1 MYIKFYVYVNN
12 TQYSAQ
18 AKQSVICSPHY
29 NGGYI
34 LEKLPEGAEISKDVT
49 IDCWGFPSY
58 GYSFYVKD
66 S

>member
-1 MYIKFYVYVNN
+1 MYIRFYVYVNN
-12 TQYSAQ
+12 TQYSEQ
-18 AKQSVICSPHY
+18 AKQSVRYSSEY
-29 NGGYI
+29 NGGEI
-34 LEKLPEGAEISKDVT
+34 LEKLPEGAKVSKDVT